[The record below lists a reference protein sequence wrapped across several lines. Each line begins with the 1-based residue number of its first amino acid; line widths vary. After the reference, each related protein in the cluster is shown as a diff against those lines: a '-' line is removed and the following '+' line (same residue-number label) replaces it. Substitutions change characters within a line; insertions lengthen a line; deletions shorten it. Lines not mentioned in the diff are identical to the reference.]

1 MPLLGEAGAMQHQ
14 YRPQV
19 PSVHTLH
26 PCGYQPAL
34 VPAYQHQ
41 YPGQGAGA
49 GAGQHLYPRRG
60 GVTLTPA
67 PGQGAGETSQEE
79 T

>member
-1 MPLLGEAGAMQHQ
+1 MQYQH
-14 YRPQV
+14 RPQV
-19 PSVHTLH
+19 PGVLTVH

-49 GAGQHLYPRRG
+49 GQHLYPRRG

-67 PGQGAGETSQEE
+67 PGQEAGETSQEE